1 MKKKVSL
8 LLALGLFSV
17 SALSGCGGGQSDQ
30 TEPQTIAAP
39 TTEAAT
45 TAAEAACKD
54 GGIII
59 MTADCGRGCGTGDYV
74 CAE

>member
-45 TAAEAACKD
+45 TAAEAEAN
-54 GGIII
+54 
-59 MTADCGRGCGTGDYV
+59 
-74 CAE
+74 